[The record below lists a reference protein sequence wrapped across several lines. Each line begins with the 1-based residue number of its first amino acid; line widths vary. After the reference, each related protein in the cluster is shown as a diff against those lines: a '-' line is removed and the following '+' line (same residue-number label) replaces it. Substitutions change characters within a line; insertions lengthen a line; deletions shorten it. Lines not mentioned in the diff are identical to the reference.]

1 MSRDDWGRVRPL
13 RGWFLSVSII
23 SSWESPSYCLVIWR
37 GFLFCQ
43 APAWEV
49 KAAQKIDDL
58 LESFLGIRD
67 PDLGRST
74 LIKIVSQWQLPF
86 TPRGVGAGVGVEVSN
101 KVLYN
106 EALPWGPTRYPFI
119 YHFWQNLNVGGWL
132 TNPASDQSGTQTHR
146 TAGLWIQCNDHS
158 VMLPPQSCIEFS
170 ESET

>member
-1 MSRDDWGRVRPL
+1 MFK
-13 RGWFLSVSII
+13 GWRLLSSFLSASII

-74 LIKIVSQWQLPF
+74 LINIISQWQLPF
-86 TPRGVGAGVGVEVSN
+86 TPYTQGRRGGGAGVGVEVTQQSFIWGGFALRSN
-101 KVLYN
+101 PL
-106 EALPWGPTRYPFI
+106 PFI
-119 YHFWQNLNVGGWL
+119 YHFWQNLNLGGWG
-132 TNPASDQSGTQTHR
+132 TNPASDQSRTQTHR
-146 TAGLWIQCNDHS
+146 TVRLWIQGNDHS
-158 VMLPPQSCIEFS
+158 ATLPPQSCIEFS
-170 ESET
+170 ETES